1 MALIVTSPRCHQ
13 FEQVL
18 VAKHQAAVV
27 HLQVSLEAGGEPEV
41 DVAQPVR
48 AQAVVSLT
56 GTGHRHCRRARV
68 TGLKRETVPLVGGP
82 TDDGRRARKTLK

>member
-48 AQAVVSLT
+48 P
-56 GTGHRHCRRARV
+56 RRSY
-68 TGLKRETVPLVGGP
+68 LWRERATVIAAAP
-82 TDDGRRARKTLK
+82 A